1 MRRVIMYQ
9 MKHESLL
16 NLPICCHCVELK
28 DQFDVM
34 LSRHDGVVK
43 EAINNLNAQTSQ
55 RLIDTD

>member
-1 MRRVIMYQ
+1 MYQ